1 LDERLGVRFAAM
13 SQFTNGAGAR
23 PGAASAAAH
32 RDPHDALPGELQLGV
47 ATPVALERGAGRV
60 VGPSVELDDQVV
72 VGPVQVDLVAGDLHV
87 GARRG

>member
-32 RDPHDALPGELQLGV
+32 RAISGIGSPESWRYVP
-47 ATPVALERGAGRV
+47 
-60 VGPSVELDDQVV
+60 VELDDEVV
-72 VGPVQVDLVAGDLHV
+72 VGPVQVDLVADDLH
-87 GARRG
+87 ARGLGWCGRVL